1 MRIPRPRT
9 AVAACAAAAL
19 SSALL
24 AGCGSESDSSAG
36 GGSGSSESSDS
47 EFEEVTIEHAF
58 GETTIS
64 ERPERVAT
72 VSWGNHEVPLA
83 LGVVPVGMSEA
94 SWGDDDGDGVLPWVE
109 DKLTELDAETPVL
122 FDETEGID
130 FEAVAD
136 TAPDVILAS
145 YSGLTQED
153 YDTLSEIAPVVAFPD
168 VPWSTSLEQMIQMNS
183 EALGMAEE
191 GDALVE
197 DLQQQTTEAF
207 EAHPELEGTSVAF
220 TFTDPTDLSQIGFY
234 SELDPRPAFLVDN
247 GMEESP
253 AVAEASE
260 GSDEFYLTVSA
271 EEADS
276 FEDTDLFVTY
286 GTEDLLEQ
294 VQADPLLAEIPAI
307 ADGAV
312 AVLPDSTPLAAA
324 ANPTP
329 LSIPW
334 GLEDY
339 LAMLS
344 DAAQNSSTAGR

>member
-1 MRIPRPRT
+1 MVVSDDRLTVLGRPWIT
-9 AVAACAAAAL
+9 LAIDVATRCVLGMYISMDAP
-19 SSALL
+19 SSVSVSL
-24 AGCGSESDSSAG
+24 C
-36 GGSGSSESSDS
+36 
-47 EFEEVTIEHAF
+47 IEHA
-58 GETTIS
+58 
-64 ERPERVAT
+64 
-72 VSWGNHEVPLA
+72 
-83 LGVVPVGMSEA
+83 
-94 SWGDDDGDGVLPWVE
+94 VLPKPE
-109 DKLTELDAETPVL
+109 NAKDP
-122 FDETEGID
+122 GIW
-130 FEAVAD
+130 
-136 TAPDVILAS
+136 PM
-145 YSGLTQED
+145 YGK
-153 YDTLSEIAPVVAFPD
+153 
-168 VPWSTSLEQMIQMNS
+168 
-183 EALGMAEE
+183 
-191 GDALVE
+191 
-197 DLQQQTTEAF
+197 
-207 EAHPELEGTSVAF
+207 
-220 TFTDPTDLSQIGFY
+220 
-234 SELDPRPAFLVDN
+234 PRKFLVDN